1 MNTLFSRSMATVLA
15 VAVLNA
21 GGTYAADAD
30 SDKLALAQRSP
41 ATAAGT
47 SVRPVDPPL
56 GPLCQCPPT
65 APRSYTAPVG
75 NGFTSNFDRAA
86 LHLAQ
91 LES

>member
-1 MNTLFSRSMATVLA
+1 MNTLFSRTMATVLA

-21 GGTYAADAD
+21 SGAYAADTN

-41 ATAAGT
+41 ATAT
-47 SVRPVDPPL
+47 TLSLRSVDPPL

-65 APRSYTAPVG
+65 APRSYSAPVG
-75 NGFTSNFDRAA
+75 NGFTTDFDRAA